1 MLITELNELINTTNA
16 LYYQNLSRKLNN
28 PLSQTKTYWSNL
40 KTFYNEKKILLI
52 PSLLVNDK
60 FLTDIK
66 TKVCIFNKFFAE
78 QYTPLKNDSL
88 VPVNKIFLTQSRLSS
103 LDLNEDEIRKI
114 IRALNIYKAQGFDD
128 ISIRMT
134 KTCDKSL
141 TKPLIILFKN
151 STKSFYHPNIWNR
164 TKIIPLNKKKMIKNY
179 KVFFCLF
186 LEKFLKK
193 QTSIGFATFYWIR
206 NY

>member
-60 FLTDIK
+60 FVTDIK

-78 QYTPLKNDSL
+78 QYTPLKSDSL

-128 ISIRMT
+128 ISMRMT

-141 TKPLIILFKN
+141 TKPLIILFKS

-164 TKIIPLNKKKMIKNY
+164 PKIIPLNKKKKNV
-179 KVFFCLF
+179 KEL
-186 LEKFLKK
+186 
-193 QTSIGFATFYWIR
+193 
-206 NY
+206 

>member
-60 FLTDIK
+60 FVTDIK

-151 STKSFYHPNIWNR
+151 STKSFYHPNNWNR
-164 TKIIPLNKKKMIKNY
+164 TKFIPLNKKK
-179 KVFFCLF
+179 
-186 LEKFLKK
+186 
-193 QTSIGFATFYWIR
+193 
-206 NY
+206 